1 MQGLL
6 LAHIIYTMSEG
17 NRSTS
22 AGLRRQSLAQ
32 GFVGLIWCTVPNIPL
47 PATFCLPLRPGSQA
61 HMHACIH
68 QDGKISRMSAFDN
81 EAILVSLSCL
91 CFCNM
96 LHAPSMIHFSPFPAG
111 RSFPPAGGSSC
122 ATWSSV
128 FGGAASTLPAG
139 LSVAPA
145 DSWTD
150 EASCSA
156 RRETG
161 VAKYEVDDGRLK
173 VNILL
178 CFDDAF

>member
-81 EAILVSLSCL
+81 EAILGSLSCL

-111 RSFPPAGGSSC
+111 RSFPPAGGSSPVLPGVPSL
-122 ATWSSV
+122 AELPPRFLPDFPLHLPILGPTK
-128 FGGAASTLPAG
+128 LPARPG
-139 LSVAPA
+139 ERPA
-145 DSWTD
+145 LPNM
-150 EASCSA
+150 
-156 RRETG
+156 
-161 VAKYEVDDGRLK
+161 K
-173 VNILL
+173 
-178 CFDDAF
+178 